1 VSIYL
6 GWISVA
12 TVVNVAS
19 ALYFY
24 GWNGWGIN
32 SQVWTI
38 IMLVIATT
46 IAAVIA
52 IRYKDIPYTGVTVW
66 ALIAIAVKHSN
77 IDLLRNLAI
86 FLAFILTSIILFNTQ
101 IKD

>member
-1 VSIYL
+1 LITAAAVQSL
-6 GWISVA
+6 RRSPR
-12 TVVNVAS
+12 S
-19 ALYFY
+19 
-24 GWNGWGIN
+24 
-32 SQVWTI
+32 
-38 IMLVIATT
+38 ATT

-77 IDLLRNLAI
+77 IDVLRNLAI
-86 FLAFILTSIILFNTQ
+86 FLAFILTSIMLFKTQ

>member
-12 TVVNVAS
+12 TLVNVAS

-32 SQVWTI
+32 SQVWTM
-38 IMLVIATT
+38 IMLVVATA
-46 IAAVIA
+46 IAAVIV

-86 FLAFILTSIILFNTQ
+86 FLAVILIFLVVCQ
-101 IKD
+101 INFDG

>member
-1 VSIYL
+1 
-6 GWISVA
+6 
-12 TVVNVAS
+12 
-19 ALYFY
+19 
-24 GWNGWGIN
+24 
-32 SQVWTI
+32 
-38 IMLVIATT
+38 
-46 IAAVIA
+46 VIA

>member
-1 VSIYL
+1 
-6 GWISVA
+6 VA

-38 IMLVIATT
+38 IMLVVATA

-86 FLAFILTSIILFNTQ
+86 FLAVILIFLVVCQ
-101 IKD
+101 INFDG